1 MVYQYETR
9 ALVPYTEEVVGS
21 SPIPHA
27 QEPPGIG
34 VVLLVVVSLV
44 PDSASLG
51 VQAVPYRVID
61 TKRSEV
67 NCWYT
72 PYVHLWSSY
81 ARYITCFQTSR
92 GKTVGKHFINHVSHS
107 RRIAFHLQ

>member
-67 NCWYT
+67 QLLVYPLCSLMVFLRPIYN
-72 PYVHLWSSY
+72 LLS
-81 ARYITCFQTSR
+81 
-92 GKTVGKHFINHVSHS
+92 N
-107 RRIAFHLQ
+107 